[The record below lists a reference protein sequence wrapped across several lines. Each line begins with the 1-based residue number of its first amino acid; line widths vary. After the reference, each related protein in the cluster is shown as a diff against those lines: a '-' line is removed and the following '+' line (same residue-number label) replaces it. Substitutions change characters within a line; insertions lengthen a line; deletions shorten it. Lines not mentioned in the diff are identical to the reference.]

1 MIRDVEKGNM
11 DTVNPSAVAHL
22 KRKMDNCPNYDT
34 DPRTGA
40 QSYHKLD
47 LTREI
52 DVSKASLKLKPEVA
66 AVTIRDRCS
75 HCGRLYNQAII
86 PLSRRDVF
94 ERMGIRGQ
102 VELKVPGWRPE

>member
-22 KRKMDNCPNYDT
+22 KKKMDNCPNYDT

-47 LTREI
+47 ITREI
-52 DVSKASLKLKPEVA
+52 DVTKANLKMKPEIA
-66 AVTIRDRCS
+66 EVTIRDRCS
-75 HCGRLYNQAII
+75 HCGILYGQRAV
-86 PLSRRDVF
+86 PLSRPDVF
-94 ERMGIRGQ
+94 EQMGILSEVQ
-102 VELKVPGWRPE
+102 SKIPGWKPE